1 MGGDGSVAAVRPKEE
16 FDYHQRKAEVEECNS
31 IYSIEASV
39 NQTTIE
45 SFRREVAIR
54 SANSDSIDLDY
65 MTAHLLIRDQKQI
78 RDLIGDSD
86 ADLIQ
91 LANRGREIQAAI
103 EDDIIR
109 GEYVDDDSVAKMQEE
124 TRTIYEQDIPSAL
137 AEIDR
142 LDTIQIHRHKVHMQ
156 SCSIPDQVPF
166 RAQSIHFP
174 EPLAPM
180 PTGTVI

>member
-1 MGGDGSVAAVRPKEE
+1 MGSDGSVAVRHKDE
-16 FDYHQRKAEVEECNS
+16 FDYHHKKAEVEECNS

-39 NQTTIE
+39 NQTMIE
-45 SFRREVAIR
+45 SFLREVAIR
-54 SANSDSIDLDY
+54 PANNGSIDLDY
-65 MTAHLLIRDQKQI
+65 MSAHLLIQDQKRI
-78 RDLIGDSD
+78 RDSIGDSD

-91 LANRGREIQAAI
+91 LAKHGREIQAAI
-103 EDDIIR
+103 ENDIIR

-124 TRTIYEQDIPSAL
+124 TRIIYEQNIPSAL

-142 LDTIQIHRHKVHMQ
+142 LDTIQIHRHKVHTQ

-166 RAQSIHFP
+166 RGQSIQFP

-180 PTGTVI
+180 PAGTVI